1 MLFEFLP
8 IEDRGLFLSDS
19 RSFCSNDS
27 YRSLE
32 NLSNQS
38 RNSVNN
44 HLIEPEDQEKE
55 GTLSEYNDMQ
65 EAGQVLVVDDEPMN
79 VFVMKS
85 LLKQERV
92 NADVA
97 YCGNEGVQH
106 VQNRVDEVLKG

>member
-19 RSFCSNDS
+19 RSFGSNAS

-32 NLSNQS
+32 KLSDHS

-44 HLIEPEDQEKE
+44 LLIEPENQEKE

-65 EAGQVLVVDDEPMN
+65 EAKQVLVVDDEPMN

-85 LLKQERV
+85 LLHQERV

-97 YCGNEGVQH
+97 YCGNEGV
-106 VQNRVDEVLKG
+106 